1 MNTSKSIFLR
11 NKNDLNCENI
21 YFHFW
26 KLIGDGH
33 PIWKAEL
40 PCLFIVKEKNGSY
53 RCNLLFKSKNQLQ
66 EHRIK
71 SKHVMKQARKNDSS
85 EKPVKQFRIED
96 VKADED
102 GVGGSIR

>member
-1 MNTSKSIFLR
+1 M
-11 NKNDLNCENI
+11 
-21 YFHFW
+21 
-26 KLIGDGH
+26 IGDEH
-33 PIWKAEL
+33 PIWKVEHR
-40 PCLFIVKEKNGSY
+40 CLFIVKEKNGSY